1 MRTTLILASLA
12 LALSFASCQSTP
24 KPTELPQGRVI
35 GEEITPRE
43 THRFSVVDATPAKFF
58 DQTVLVEATVQAV
71 CKKKGCWMKVED
83 EGKVAMVR
91 WESGCG
97 GQYTFPMEAVGKRV
111 LIQGSFYPKKISE
124 EAAEHIQ
131 EEASSK
137 VEIPREG
144 YEFNA
149 SSVLILDEPAK

>member
-1 MRTTLILASLA
+1 MRTALIPAALI
-12 LALSFASCQSTP
+12 LALSFSSCQSTHEP
-24 KPTELPQGRVI
+24 KELPHGRVI
-35 GEEITPRE
+35 GQEITPRE

-71 CKKKGCWMKVED
+71 CIKKGCWMKVED

-97 GQYTFPMEAVGKRV
+97 GQYTFPMDAIGKRV

-124 EAAEHIQ
+124 ADAEHIQ
-131 EEASSK
+131 EEAGSK
-137 VEIPREG
+137 IEIPREG

-149 SSVLILDEPAK
+149 SSVLILDEQAK

>member
-1 MRTTLILASLA
+1 MRTASILASLA
-12 LALSFASCQSTP
+12 LALTFSACHTTP
-24 KPTELPQGRVI
+24 ELPHGRVI
-35 GEEITPRE
+35 GETIQPQE
-43 THRFSVVDATPAKFF
+43 THRFAVIDAEPAKFY

-71 CKKKGCWMKVED
+71 CLKKGCWMKVED
-83 EGKVAMVR
+83 QGKVAMVR

-97 GQYTFPMEAVGKRV
+97 GQYAFPTDAVGRRV

-124 EAAEHIQ
+124 ADAEHIQ
-131 EEASSK
+131 EEAGGQ

-149 SSVLILDEPAK
+149 SSVMILDPAQ